1 MKKFSFLY
9 LILLG
14 VCMASCEYQQPEVCF
29 TASQYTLSVGD
40 SAVLEV
46 YHANHVD
53 FQYSETRN
61 AETPVFEMSNR
72 SDYSTTIHALNPGT
86 DTVWVSYR
94 WTQSFFAYG
103 NQIPIT
109 INVVEAGCY

>member
-1 MKKFSFLY
+1 M
-9 LILLG
+9 
-14 VCMASCEYQQPEVCF
+14 
-29 TASQYTLSVGD
+29 
-40 SAVLEV
+40 LEV

-72 SDYSTTIHALNPGT
+72 SDYSTTIYALNPGT

-94 WTQSFFAYG
+94 WTQSIFAYG

-109 INVVEAGCY
+109 INVVETGCY

>member
-1 MKKFSFLY
+1 MQKLSFLC
-9 LILLG
+9 LVLLG
-14 VCMASCEYQQPEVCF
+14 VCMASCEYQQPEVSF

-61 AETPVFEMSNR
+61 VETPVFEMSNR
-72 SDYSTTIHALNPGT
+72 SDCSTTIYALNPGT

-94 WTQSFFAYG
+94 WTQSIFAYG

-109 INVVEAGCY
+109 INVVETGCY

>member
-1 MKKFSFLY
+1 MKKLSFLF
-9 LILLG
+9 LVLLG
-14 VCMASCEYQQPEVCF
+14 VCMASCEYQQPEVSF

-72 SDYSTTIHALNPGT
+72 SDYSTTIYALNPGT

-94 WTQSFFAYG
+94 WTQSIFAYG

-109 INVVEAGCY
+109 INVVETGCY

>member
-1 MKKFSFLY
+1 MKKLSFLF
-9 LILLG
+9 LVLLG
-14 VCMASCEYQQPEVCF
+14 VCMASCEYQQPEVSF

-72 SDYSTTIHALNPGT
+72 LDYSTTIHALNTET
-86 DTVWVSYR
+86 DTEWVTYR
-94 WTQSFFAYG
+94 
-103 NQIPIT
+103 
-109 INVVEAGCY
+109 

>member
-1 MKKFSFLY
+1 MAISF
-9 LILLG
+9 
-14 VCMASCEYQQPEVCF
+14 ASCEKQQPEVCF

-94 WTQSFFAYG
+94 WTQSIFAYG

>member
-1 MKKFSFLY
+1 MKKLSFLC
-9 LILLG
+9 LVLLG
-14 VCMASCEYQQPEVCF
+14 VCMASCEYQQPEVSF

-46 YHANHVD
+46 YNANRVD
-53 FQYSETRN
+53 FQYSDTRN

-86 DTVWVSYR
+86 DTVWVSYG
-94 WTQSFFAYG
+94 WNQGIFAYG
-103 NQIPIT
+103 LTHMIEIKV
-109 INVVEAGCY
+109 IE

>member
-1 MKKFSFLY
+1 MKKLSFLC
-9 LILLG
+9 LVLLG
-14 VCMASCEYQQPEVCF
+14 VCMASCEYQQPEVRF

-94 WTQSFFAYG
+94 WTQSIFAYG

-109 INVVEAGCY
+109 INVVETGCY